1 MRCPR
6 TREYFANDVMKTDKK
21 DQWKLTVIVNLDN
34 WGLDIVTNLKK
45 NMRKTRFVGED
56 NELSTEFELLKE

>member
-1 MRCPR
+1 
-6 TREYFANDVMKTDKK
+6 MKTDKK